1 MSIKEQMP
9 NYFLILE
16 SNVAPEEVKQ
26 KVRNFLTEVAGVVD
40 ALQNDKLLDVTTK
53 EVEMVDSGEP
63 SSSYVNQDPDLKKNE
78 ST

>member
-40 ALQNDKLLDVTTK
+40 ALQNDKLLDVTK
-53 EVEMVDSGEP
+53 SVILRL
-63 SSSYVNQDPDLKKNE
+63 LKKQQ
-78 ST
+78 TKQ